1 MNQINK
7 IRLSLKFPNTYLEYD
22 DIESLW
28 EYAIRNS
35 SKLEVNY
42 EDLDFKQDS
51 KMEDIFASFY
61 DIFEDEK
68 SNNIIH
74 KWIREILVECDKYYV
89 ENIQNLDGGNFFIS
103 HSLVHFSIIKDEE
116 IIIDSEKRLNELIDC
131 LSAQEIIEV

>member
-61 DIFEDEK
+61 DIFEDDALCKNRIYIEIK
-68 SNNIIH
+68 VHQENN
-74 KWIREILVECDKYYV
+74 
-89 ENIQNLDGGNFFIS
+89 NM
-103 HSLVHFSIIKDEE
+103 
-116 IIIDSEKRLNELIDC
+116 
-131 LSAQEIIEV
+131 